1 MGKIGKGMLRKLE
14 WLARHEFVSLIA
26 LQKNLHLFKTPD
38 KGNGTYRTMHA
49 ILDVDTTN
57 VAVTSTKK
65 NGKNIQKTE
74 QSDSH
79 IPVTAWTSCMDADQM
94 HEQLP

>member
-1 MGKIGKGMLRKLE
+1 
-14 WLARHEFVSLIA
+14 
-26 LQKNLHLFKTPD
+26 
-38 KGNGTYRTMHA
+38 MHA